1 MSVWHY
7 RRGHQCLQTGFHQQH
22 NQQNPDEQQN
32 FARRVYSE
40 PHLCHLK
47 RNINYDQFEAR
58 KLIHVLASPTEGLS
72 PLVVTPVN
80 RECFCGYK
88 DKVVTHCTYRF
99 HRRPAHR
106 QTTPSCVFYWH
117 TGRHNVPI
125 QVHRSRFSV
134 AHFCESFCW
143 RQRIGWN
150 VSAQNRQRQNYSWFQ
165 WWIVRALFLEERDV
179 SFNQGHLNE
188 LQVLE
193 MLEEPEGSI
202 GRVHLH

>member
-1 MSVWHY
+1 MISL
-7 RRGHQCLQTGFHQQH
+7 RQ
-22 NQQNPDEQQN
+22 E
-32 FARRVYSE
+32 
-40 PHLCHLK
+40 
-47 RNINYDQFEAR
+47 

-106 QTTPSCVFYWH
+106 QTAPSCMFYWH

-150 VSAQNRQRQNYSWFQ
+150 VSAQNRQRQNYRWFQ

-188 LQVLE
+188 ISSSWNVR
-193 MLEEPEGSI
+193 GT
-202 GRVHLH
+202 GRVHRKGPFTLDGSEWCFADI